1 MRIKDTHTLTRYLAF
16 AGVLFTAL
24 LFGNFAQ
31 AQQHPPRPFSIHT
44 TPAQGLFFGAFYHGN
59 AGGTVII
66 FPDGSRSTTGD
77 VIQASLG
84 FPFSP
89 AIIEVEADA
98 GTRIN
103 IMNSANSTL
112 TGSNGGF
119 MTLEVGAS
127 DPAVP
132 FIITSSS
139 PARTQVRIGG
149 ILYVGN
155 PLANPVGS
163 YSGQF
168 NVTFVQE

>member
-1 MRIKDTHTLTRYLAF
+1 MRIKGSHTLIKFLAI
-16 AGVLFTAL
+16 AGML
-24 LFGNFAQ
+24 LSTILIDKSAY
-31 AQQHPPRPFSIHT
+31 AQQQPPRPFSIHT

-89 AIIEVEADA
+89 AIIEVEAAA

-103 IMNSANSTL
+103 IMNGANSTL

-119 MTLEVGAS
+119 MTLQVGAS

-132 FIITSSS
+132 FIITSSP

-149 ILYVGN
+149 TLSVGN
-155 PLANPVGS
+155 SLANPVGA

>member
-1 MRIKDTHTLTRYLAF
+1 MRIKRTYTLVRFLAIV
-16 AGVLFTAL
+16 GVLLSAL
-24 LFGNFAQ
+24 LFGNSAY
-31 AQQHPPRPFSIHT
+31 AQQHPPRPFSIYT

-84 FPFSP
+84 FQFSP
-89 AIIEVEADA
+89 AIIEVEAAA

-103 IMNSANSTL
+103 IMNGSNSTL

-119 MTLEVGAS
+119 MTLQVGTS

-132 FIITSSS
+132 FIITSSP

-149 ILYVGN
+149 TLSVGN
-155 PLANPVGS
+155 SLANPVGA

>member
-1 MRIKDTHTLTRYLAF
+1 MRIERSYILIRLLAIIGILLS
-16 AGVLFTAL
+16 AGML
-24 LFGNFAQ
+24 GNYAYG
-31 AQQHPPRPFSIHT
+31 QQQPPRPFSIHT

-84 FPFSP
+84 FQFSP

-103 IMNSANSTL
+103 IMNGGNATL

-119 MTLEVGAS
+119 MTMQVGTS

-132 FIITSSS
+132 FIITTPP
-139 PARTQVRIGG
+139 PARTQVRIGA
-149 ILYVGN
+149 ILNVGN
-155 PLANPVGS
+155 SLANPVGA